1 MKRFKQFLKESKVS
15 EFNWFT
21 LKVDEY
27 FIHILVPSPESR
39 VLEEAKYRGTPLGGP
54 YSAKSHPPHTPVD
67 KYHLHVYINNNQLFA
82 LNKDGT
88 AHDQSHGVRMPNK
101 VAKAITQKF
110 PDFILPKNNLIES
123 APRDIIELFREQI
136 LFG

>member
-1 MKRFKQFLKESKVS
+1 
-15 EFNWFT
+15 
-21 LKVDEY
+21 
-27 FIHILVPSPESR
+27 
-39 VLEEAKYRGTPLGGP
+39 
-54 YSAKSHPPHTPVD
+54 
-67 KYHLHVYINNNQLFA
+67 
-82 LNKDGT
+82 
-88 AHDQSHGVRMPNK
+88 MPNK